1 MELVVFWVIMAI
13 VTAMV
18 AASRGRSAAGF
29 FFYGLLVWPIALTHA
44 LLSPRPAEKA
54 APGYAPGPDGA
65 PRAFVPHGLIGER
78 PFRQNDDGTVTAL
91 IDGREVLFPDRATAV
106 SALGGALKTHLAMP
120 VVEGDFDGDDEP
132 AAHPAG
138 RSYPSFVAGLS
149 HSVRWKGSP
158 RSRSRYAMVEIRPGD
173 RLEAVRMPD
182 HPEDPG
188 AVALSHNGFPLGFV
202 PRRHAWVGKAID
214 EGDVI
219 QIVVDS
225 IAPSRENPQVAFIG
239 TRVHVLADG

>member
-1 MELVVFWVIMAI
+1 MAI

-18 AASRGRSAAGF
+18 ASSRGRSALGF

-44 LLSPRPAEKA
+44 LLSPKPSEQSS
-54 APGYAPGPDGA
+54 PGYAPGPAGA

-78 PFRQNDDGTVTAL
+78 PFRQNNDGTITAL
-91 IDGREVLFPDRATAV
+91 IDGREVLFPDRRTAA
-106 SALGGALKTHLAMP
+106 SALGGELKAHLDMP
-120 VVEGDFDGDDEP
+120 VVESDFDDDDET
-132 AAHPAG
+132 AGHPAG

-149 HSVRWKGSP
+149 HSVRWKGST
-158 RSRSRYAMVEIRPGD
+158 RSRSRYAVVEIRPGD
-173 RLEAVRMPD
+173 RLEVVRTPD
-182 HPEDPG
+182 HPDDPG

-202 PRRHAWVGKAID
+202 PRRHAWVGQALD

-219 QIVVDS
+219 QIVVDTV
-225 IAPSRENPQVAFIG
+225 APSRENPQITFIG